1 MQTDGTRSH
10 FVSKCLTVGSV
21 ASSVVVV
28 GKECNLLSTVRS
40 AVLILFFS
48 SRVFIAEILQ
58 KNMII
63 FDIKKTNCG
72 NVNGF
77 SAVLQKLSRKVFMK

>member
-21 ASSVVVV
+21 ASSVVV
-28 GKECNLLSTVRS
+28 GNECNLLSTVRS

-48 SRVFIAEILQ
+48 SHVFIAEILQ

-72 NVNGF
+72 NVNRF
-77 SAVLQKLSRKVFMK
+77 SAVLQKLSRKVLMK